1 MSRSSSVRRR
11 AQNGATR
18 TCQASWSRSASRSR
32 AVAGSAI
39 SASRTRRRA
48 SSSTVLRQRRSSR
61 ATCSGAVARIS
72 ASWSRRRGRAVVG
85 GGVRKSGMKPRSGW
99 TASRG
104 ARSRPAARRQP
115 SRRHGSCS
123 AGERSWTNV
132 RTAAFVSQTG
142 EQAKRT
148 ASRSSRARIA
158 NTVTPRKIRA
168 CANHSPAARP
178 PPTLV
183 AMSQE
188 RGQRVGYGVVFAS
201 REMRALVTGQFVSVA
216 GTSIAAVALT
226 ILVYE
231 RTESPLLSS
240 LAFALGFVPYLV
252 GGGLF
257 SGVVDR
263 IRPRRLVVRFDLGAA
278 VLAGAMALPGLPVGA
293 LFALLLAIGTLSSV
307 EGGARA
313 SLVRASGAADAYVPA
328 RSLQRVSAQLAQI
341 AGTAADG
348 LLLLGLTPRGALLV
362 NAASFAFSAATA
374 RLGIADHP
382 NTGQRPTAALLRDSL
397 GGVRR
402 LLARPE
408 LRRLLLLGWLT
419 PMFAV
424 APEALAA
431 PYVAG
436 GHGSPALV
444 GWWLVALPAGL
455 VAGDVAGVRWLDAR
469 RQRRLV
475 GPAAAASFLPYLAFV
490 ARPPIA
496 LALALLFVSG
506 ACGLYAL
513 GLDARVRDAVP
524 DHLFARAMALNTAGL
539 MTLQGIGFAMA
550 GAVAEL

>member
-18 TCQASWSRSASRSR
+18 TCQASWSRAASRSR
-32 AVAGSAI
+32 AAAGSAS
-39 SASRTRRRA
+39 SASRTRRCP
-48 SSSTVLRQRRSSR
+48 SSSTVSRQRRSSR

-104 ARSRPAARRQP
+104 ARSRPAARSRT

-313 SLVRASGAADAYVPA
+313 ALVRASVSEDAYVPA
-328 RSLQRVSAQLAQI
+328 RSALRVAAQLAQLGGNA
-341 AGTAADG
+341 AGG
-348 LLLLGLTPRGALLV
+348 LLLLVLSPRGALLA

-382 NTGQRPTAALLRDSL
+382 NTGGRSASSLLRDS
-397 GGVRR
+397 VRG
-402 LLARPE
+402 ARRVLSYPD
-408 LRRLLLLGWLT
+408 LRRLLFVGWLA

-436 GHGSPALV
+436 RHGSAALG
-444 GWWLVALPAGL
+444 GWWLVPPPAGMIARGN
-455 VAGDVAGVRWLDAR
+455 AGGPRVGAPPPPPPFRPGPPP
-469 RQRRLV
+469 RLPPPP
-475 GPAAAASFLPYLAFV
+475 GLP
-490 ARPPIA
+490 P
-496 LALALLFVSG
+496 
-506 ACGLYAL
+506 
-513 GLDARVRDAVP
+513 
-524 DHLFARAMALNTAGL
+524 
-539 MTLQGIGFAMA
+539 
-550 GAVAEL
+550 